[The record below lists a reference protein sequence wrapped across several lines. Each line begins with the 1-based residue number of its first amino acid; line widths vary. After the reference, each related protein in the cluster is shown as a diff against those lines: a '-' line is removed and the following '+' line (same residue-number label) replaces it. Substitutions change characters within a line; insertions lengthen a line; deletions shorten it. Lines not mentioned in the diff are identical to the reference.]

1 MRLAGPGGML
11 RGIHETLGVWHQT
24 ENQAARVANARDVI
38 NAAIR
43 IVWELSR
50 SGFTTGIGVDE
61 DHLIILPQRLSYS
74 LIGGNKLPLPV
85 GDGQFNAVS
94 PGQPGNLRSPDAT
107 G

>member
-1 MRLAGPGGML
+1 ML

-24 ENQAARVANARDVI
+24 ENQAARIANAGDVI
-38 NAAIR
+38 NAAIG

-50 SGFTTGIGVDE
+50 GGFDYGIGVDQRPP
-61 DHLIILPQRLSYS
+61 DHSPTSLSYRF
-74 LIGGNKLPLPV
+74 IGGNELPFPV